1 MIHLKFRAALCVDL
15 EVSKFNLLCP
25 TGSVIMF
32 LPRPI
37 CIVHTYGL
45 VDSSNEKHAL
55 IGLIQK
61 EKQNR
66 FGYFKTVKL
75 ALKFHKHVPKIFFF
89 PLPEL
94 LNVLFCRKSVLE
106 NHFFLAVYGVVC

>member
-45 VDSSNEKHAL
+45 VDSSNQKHAL

-75 ALKFHKHVPKIFFF
+75 VLKFHKHVPKIFFF
-89 PLPEL
+89 STPRTP
-94 LNVLFCRKSVLE
+94 
-106 NHFFLAVYGVVC
+106 